1 MERTV
6 NKGIAFLVYT
16 NIFIAAC
23 AFALTAETFLLLKL
37 PASANWYLPLLFCCT
52 LFVYNLHYYV
62 KTGTKKTGSRLAW
75 CRSHKG
81 LLLSLLWMSGLLIA
95 GIVVTHFME
104 LFFTGDSLNYGNIS
118 LFIFVPFAVLAYSHS
133 IIPGSKKALRQQG
146 WLKMILLSAAWSFT
160 TTLLPVIMLMHG
172 STGSLSAAKLAVLF
186 LHRFLFI
193 AALSVLFNIKDQEED
208 KADGVKTIA
217 VLLGPA
223 KTLRYGQ
230 WFVFLTNL
238 AASLLVLYVFGLHHP
253 AFYAAVILP
262 CGLLFLSYHRF
273 RPAGEEAFF
282 VVRYDGL
289 MIIKALLLI
298 FALLSFTV

>member
-6 NKGIAFLVYT
+6 NNSIVFLVYT

-37 PASANWYLPLLFCCT
+37 PASLNWYLPLLSCCT

-62 KTGTKKTGSRLAW
+62 KTGTKKNGSRLAW

-81 LLLSLLWMSGLLIA
+81 LLLAFLWISGLFIA
-95 GIVVTHFME
+95 GIVVTHFTE
-104 LFFTGDSLNYGNIS
+104 LFFSGNNINYGNIS
-118 LFIFVPFAVLAYSHS
+118 LFICVPLAVLAYSHS

-160 TTLLPVIMLMHG
+160 TTLLPVMMLVHG
-172 STGSLSAAKLAVLF
+172 SPESLSAEKLAVLF
-186 LHRFLFI
+186 VHRFLFM

-217 VLLGPA
+217 VSLGPE

-230 WFVFLTNL
+230 WVILLTNL
-238 AASLLVLYVFGLHHP
+238 AASLLLLYVFGLHHP
-253 AFYAAVILP
+253 AFYAAVLVP
-262 CGLLFLSYHRF
+262 CGLLFLSYRRF